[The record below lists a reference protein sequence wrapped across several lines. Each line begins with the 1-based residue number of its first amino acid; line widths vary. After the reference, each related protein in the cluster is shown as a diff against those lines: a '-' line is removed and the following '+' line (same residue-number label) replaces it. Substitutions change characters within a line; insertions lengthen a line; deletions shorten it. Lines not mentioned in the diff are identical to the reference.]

1 MKTSPSDS
9 VLPDMPLSGEGGVMS
24 PFGRDLRR
32 HTVSAGAFLVFM
44 LLVPAVLGTGYYLN
58 TLIFVAIVALPT
70 LGLSLLSGLSGQLAI
85 SHGAFFALGAYG
97 SAILS
102 RDLGV
107 TPLLSALLAQSVV
120 VLIAAGIGS
129 VVLRLRSH
137 YLAIATLSFA
147 IIVELLIEEARWLTG
162 GMQGMLG
169 IPPVSLGFMELTS
182 DLEIYLFY
190 WPITIL
196 MLWFALNISSSGVGR
211 VLRAVREGEPVL
223 GSLGIHA
230 PRYKIGIYILS
241 SLYAGIGGSLYAHFV
256 GFVTPATGSIMFAIE
271 IIMVLALGGFDRLWG
286 ALAGAAL
293 LTLLNEYALGFADLK
308 RIILG
313 VGLIVVMLVFPRG
326 LLPGLIDLARRGLAR
341 EAE

>member
-1 MKTSPSDS
+1 MKTSLSDN
-9 VLPDMPLSGEGGVMS
+9 LAAAGPASGASSASS
-24 PFGRDLRR
+24 PFNRELRR
-32 HTVSAGAFLVFM
+32 HTLSAGAFLVVM
-44 LLVPAVLGTGYYLN
+44 LLVPAVFGTGYYLN
-58 TLIFVAIVALPT
+58 TLNFVALLALPT

-102 RDLGV
+102 ADLGI
-107 TPLLSALLAQSVV
+107 TPLLSTLLAQVIV
-120 VLIAAGIGS
+120 VLIAAAIGS

-147 IIVELLIEEARWLTG
+147 IIVELLIEEARPLTG

-169 IPPVSLGFMELTS
+169 IPPIDVGFMELTS
-182 DLEIYLFY
+182 DLEIYLLY
-190 WPITIL
+190 WPITIV
-196 MLWFALNISSSGVGR
+196 MLWFALNISSSGIGR

-241 SLYAGIGGSLYAHFV
+241 SIYAGVGGSLYAHFV

-286 ALAGAAL
+286 ALVGAAL
-293 LTLLNEYALGFADLK
+293 MTLLNEYALGFADFK
-308 RIILG
+308 RVILG
-313 VGLIVVMLVFPRG
+313 VGLIVIMLVFPRG
-326 LLPGLIDLARRGLAR
+326 LLPGLIDVARHWLARRAG
-341 EAE
+341 

>member
-1 MKTSPSDS
+1 
-9 VLPDMPLSGEGGVMS
+9 MS
-24 PFGRDLRR
+24 PFGRDVRR
-32 HTVSAGAFLVFM
+32 HTLSAGAFLACM

-58 TLIFVAIVALPT
+58 TLNFVAIVALPT

-102 RDLGV
+102 RDLGI
-107 TPLLSALLAQSVV
+107 TPLLSTLMAQIVV
-120 VLIAAGIGS
+120 VLIATAIGS

-147 IIVELLIEEARWLTG
+147 IIVELLIEEARGLTG

-169 IPPVSLGFMELTS
+169 IPPIDLGFMDLTG
-182 DLEIYLFY
+182 DLEIYLLY
-190 WPITIL
+190 WPITVF
-196 MLWFALNISSSGVGR
+196 MLWFALNLSSSGFGR

-230 PRYKIGIYILS
+230 PRYKIGIYVLS
-241 SLYAGIGGSLYAHFV
+241 SIYAGIGGSLYAHFV

-293 LTLLNEYALGFADLK
+293 MTLLNEYALGFADLK

-313 VGLIVVMLVFPRG
+313 LGLIIVILVFPRG
-326 LLPGLIDLARRGLAR
+326 LLPGLIDIVRPGRAMRTR
-341 EAE
+341 